1 MIPANTDQALARLKA
16 ETLIESLDWLREFHG
31 RIVVV
36 KFGGNAMVDEQLQLA
51 FAQDMAYLRFV
62 GIKPVVVHG
71 GGPQITA
78 RLAEIGIES
87 EFRAGMRYTDENTMT
102 VVRDVLRN
110 TISKNL
116 ANLIEESGAQT
127 VVLSGEDDSLFR
139 AVKVKGQTS
148 EGEVDLGLVGEVK
161 TVNPRA
167 VLQALDQGKVP
178 VISSVAPSNSGQ
190 LLNVN
195 ADLAASAL
203 AIALGADK
211 LMVLTDVPGLYA
223 NWPEIDSLLSE
234 ISVEELTELMPKLES
249 GMIPKMQACLRA
261 VQGGVPKAHIIDG
274 RQPHSILLEIFTK
287 AGVGTQVTSYGRI
300 DQALF
305 KGR

>member
-87 EFRAGMRYTDENTMT
+87 EFRAGMRYTDEKTMT

-110 TISKNL
+110 QISKNL

-178 VISSVAPSNSGQ
+178 VISSVAPSNQGQ

-287 AGVGTQVTSYGRI
+287 AGVGTQVTS
-300 DQALF
+300 
-305 KGR
+305 

>member
-36 KFGGNAMVDEQLQLA
+36 KFGGNAMVDQQLQLA

-78 RLAEIGIES
+78 RLAELGMES
-87 EFRAGMRYTDENTMT
+87 QFRAGMRYTDEKTIS

-110 TISKNL
+110 QISSNL
-116 ANLIEESGAQT
+116 ASLIEESGAQT

-139 AVKVKGQTS
+139 AAKVKGQTPT
-148 EGEVDLGLVGEVK
+148 GEVDLGLVGEVK

-178 VISSVAPSNSGQ
+178 VISSIAPSNSGQ

-234 ISVEELTELMPKLES
+234 ISVEELTELMPRLES

-287 AGVGTQVTSYGRI
+287 AGVGTQVTS
-300 DQALF
+300 
-305 KGR
+305 

>member
-36 KFGGNAMVDEQLQLA
+36 KFGGNAMVDQQLQLA

-78 RLAEIGIES
+78 RLAELGMES
-87 EFRAGMRYTDENTMT
+87 EFRAGMRYTDEKTIS

-110 TISKNL
+110 QISSNL
-116 ANLIEESGAQT
+116 ASLIEESGAQT

-139 AVKVKGQTS
+139 ASKVKGQTPT
-148 EGEVDLGLVGEVK
+148 GEVDLGLVGEVK

-178 VISSVAPSNSGQ
+178 VISSIAPSNSGQ

-234 ISVEELTELMPKLES
+234 ISVEELTELMPRLES

-287 AGVGTQVTSYGRI
+287 AGVGTQVTS
-300 DQALF
+300 
-305 KGR
+305 

>member
-36 KFGGNAMVDEQLQLA
+36 KFGGNAMVDQQLQLA

-78 RLAEIGIES
+78 RLAELGMES
-87 EFRAGMRYTDENTMT
+87 EFRAGMRYTDEKTIS

-110 TISKNL
+110 QISSNL
-116 ANLIEESGAQT
+116 ASLIEESGAQT

-139 AVKVKGQTS
+139 AEKVKGQTPT
-148 EGEVDLGLVGEVK
+148 GEVDLGLVGEVK

-167 VLQALDQGKVP
+167 VLQALEQGKVP
-178 VISSVAPSNSGQ
+178 VISSIAPSNSGQ

-287 AGVGTQVTSYGRI
+287 AGVGTQVTS
-300 DQALF
+300 
-305 KGR
+305 

>member
-1 MIPANTDQALARLKA
+1 MIPASNDQALARIKA

-31 RIVVV
+31 KIVVV

-78 RLAEIGIES
+78 RLAELGIES
-87 EFRAGMRYTDENTMT
+87 EFRAGMRYTDEQTID
-102 VVRDVLRN
+102 VVKEVLRER
-110 TISKNL
+110 ISKSL
-116 ANLIEESGAQT
+116 AEQIQASGAKT
-127 VVLSGEDDSLFR
+127 IVLSGEDDSLFR
-139 AVKVKGQTS
+139 AAKVMGKTP
-148 EGEVDLGLVGEVK
+148 EGDVDLGLVGEVT

-167 VLQALDQGKVP
+167 VLKALDAGMVP
-178 VISSVAPSNSGQ
+178 VISSVAPSTSGQ

-195 ADLAASAL
+195 ADLAASSL
-203 AIALGADK
+203 AIALGAEK

-223 NWPEIDSLLSE
+223 NWPERDSLLSE
-234 ISVEELTELMPKLES
+234 ISVSELSELIPKLES

-274 RQPHSILLEIFTK
+274 REPHSILLEIFTE
-287 AGVGTQVTSYGRI
+287 AGVGTQVTR
-300 DQALF
+300 
-305 KGR
+305 

>member
-36 KFGGNAMVDEQLQLA
+36 KFGGNAMVDQQLQLA

-78 RLAEIGIES
+78 RLAELGIKS
-87 EFRAGMRYTDENTMT
+87 EFRAGMRYTDDKTIS

-110 TISKNL
+110 QISKNL

-139 AVKVKGQTS
+139 ALKVKGQTP

-161 TVNPRA
+161 TVNRRA

-178 VISSVAPSNSGQ
+178 VISSIAPSNSGQ

-223 NWPEIDSLLSE
+223 SWPEIDSLLSE
-234 ISVEELTELMPKLES
+234 ISVEELTELMPRLES
-249 GMIPKMQACLRA
+249 GMIPKMQACLYA

-287 AGVGTQVTSYGRI
+287 AGVGTQVTS
-300 DQALF
+300 
-305 KGR
+305 

>member
-1 MIPANTDQALARLKA
+1 MIPASNDQALARIKA

-31 RIVVV
+31 KIVVV

-78 RLAEIGIES
+78 RLAELGIES
-87 EFRAGMRYTDENTMT
+87 EFRAGMRYTDEQTIN
-102 VVRDVLRN
+102 VVKEVLREQ
-110 TISKNL
+110 ISKSL
-116 ANLIEESGAQT
+116 AEQIQASGAKT

-139 AVKVKGQTS
+139 AAKVMGKTP
-148 EGEVDLGLVGEVK
+148 EGDVDLGLVGEVT

-167 VLQALDQGKVP
+167 VLKALDAGMVP
-178 VISSVAPSNSGQ
+178 VISSVAPSTSGQ

-195 ADLAASAL
+195 ADLAASSL
-203 AIALGADK
+203 AIALGAEK

-223 NWPEIDSLLSE
+223 NWPERDSLLSE
-234 ISVEELTELMPKLES
+234 ISVSELSELIPKLES

-274 RQPHSILLEIFTK
+274 REPHSILLEIFTE
-287 AGVGTQVTSYGRI
+287 AGVGTQVTS
-300 DQALF
+300 
-305 KGR
+305 

>member
-78 RLAEIGIES
+78 RLAEIGIKS
-87 EFRAGMRYTDENTMT
+87 EFRAGMRYTDEKTMS

-110 TISKNL
+110 QISKNL

-178 VISSVAPSNSGQ
+178 VISSVAPSNAGQ

-287 AGVGTQVTSYGRI
+287 AGVGTQVTS
-300 DQALF
+300 
-305 KGR
+305 

>member
-87 EFRAGMRYTDENTMT
+87 EFRAGMRYTDEKTMM

-110 TISKNL
+110 QISKNL
-116 ANLIEESGAQT
+116 ADLIEESGAQT

-139 AVKVKGQTS
+139 AVRVKGHTS

-234 ISVEELTELMPKLES
+234 ISVEELTELMPKLET
-249 GMIPKMQACLRA
+249 GMIPKMEACLRA

-287 AGVGTQVTSYGRI
+287 AGVGTQVTS
-300 DQALF
+300 
-305 KGR
+305 